1 MLPPA
6 AASPNLTP
14 VTWENPVPV
23 IVTLSPTTPLCGVK
37 EVMVS
42 GIVKVP
48 ELRAVPATVVS
59 AILPVVAPAGT
70 VALTCVAL
78 TGVTLAA
85 ATPLK
90 VTPVGPDRFDPL
102 IVTTVPATPLEGLKP
117 EIVGGKIT
125 VNATPFETPAA
136 VTTVTAPL
144 VAVSGTVT
152 VTCESSSTENVD
164 ATTPPNLTALAPVN
178 VVPVITVCEP
188 RTPDVGAN
196 ETTLGNTLNT
206 PTLDTGPA
214 AFVNEI
220 TPLCAPAGTVSFN

>member
-1 MLPPA
+1 MRSDGTRTTTTSKESALRVETAPFETTIGPSVAPGGTVAVIWVSESMLPPA

-14 VTWENPVPV
+14 VAWENPLPV
-23 IVTLSPTTPLCGVK
+23 IVTLSPTTPLWGVK
-37 EVMVS
+37 EVMAS

-59 AILPVVAPAGT
+59 AILPVVAPGGM

-78 TGVTLAA
+78 TGVTFAA

-102 IVTTVPATPLEGLKP
+102 TVTTVPATPLDGLKP

-125 VNATPFETPAA
+125 VNASPFETPAA
-136 VTTVTAPL
+136 VTTVTAAL

-152 VTCESSSTENVD
+152 VICESSSTENVD
-164 ATTPPNLTALAPVN
+164 AATAPNLT
-178 VVPVITVCEP
+178 
-188 RTPDVGAN
+188 
-196 ETTLGNTLNT
+196 
-206 PTLDTGPA
+206 
-214 AFVNEI
+214 
-220 TPLCAPAGTVSFN
+220 